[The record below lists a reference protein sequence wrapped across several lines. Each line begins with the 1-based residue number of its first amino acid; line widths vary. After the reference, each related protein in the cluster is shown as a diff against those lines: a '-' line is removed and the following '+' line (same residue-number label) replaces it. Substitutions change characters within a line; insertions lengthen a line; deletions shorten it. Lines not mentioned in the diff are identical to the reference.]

1 MKTLII
7 VGHPNY
13 AISNVSRAVIDNIKA
28 QNNPDITINI
38 LWENYPDY
46 KINVEREQEL
56 LKQHSKIVFL
66 FPTQWYA
73 VPSLLKK
80 WEEDVLL
87 SGFAYGKGGDF
98 LKGKIALFI
107 SSAAGDAQDYS
118 NQGNNLYSIMDY
130 YKALYQT
137 CRRCFFDLKEP
148 MFYLGVYKR
157 DNSDIQVFS
166 KKAYEYITNDKN
178 PSWDE
183 SSKGILV

>member
-13 AISNVSRAVIDNIKA
+13 AISNVSKAVVDNIKD
-28 QNNPDITINI
+28 QNNLDITINI

-46 KINVEREQEL
+46 RINVDREQEL
-56 LKQHSKIVFL
+56 LKQHDKIIFL
-66 FPTQWYA
+66 FPTQWYE

-98 LKGKIALFI
+98 LKGKQALFI
-107 SSAAGDAQDYS
+107 SSAAGDSQDYS
-118 NQGNNLYSIMDY
+118 TEGSNLYPIMDY
-130 YKALYQT
+130 YKTIYQT
-137 CRRCFFDLKEP
+137 YRRCSFEIKEP
-148 MFYLGVYKR
+148 MFYLGVYR
-157 DNSDIQVFS
+157 RPDTDIQAFA

-178 PSWDE
+178 SSWTV
-183 SSKGILV
+183 SSKGIFI